1 MTTALLR
8 RLRWPPGGLGLG
20 TPLNSAL
27 FSDRDRNK
35 FVKSVWQFILVGIA
49 TAGAIIGL
57 DQLLF
62 AGVSRQ
68 VIRALGAQP
77 VLVRC
82 AIIVFAAISEELI
95 YRLGV
100 STLIAWLA
108 ALALSR
114 VGPVQKTIAIWIG
127 IVVAAVLFGLAHVAN
142 LPNAPHPFLR
152 ALSLNGVAGIVL
164 GWLYWKRG
172 LEAAIVAHLS
182 ANAFIYFGVA
192 SII

>member
-1 MTTALLR
+1 
-8 RLRWPPGGLGLG
+8 
-20 TPLNSAL
+20 
-27 FSDRDRNK
+27 
-35 FVKSVWQFILVGIA
+35 VKSVWQFILVGIA

-127 IVVAAVLFGLAHVAN
+127 IVVAAVLFGLPHVAN
-142 LPNAPHPFLR
+142 LPNAPHRFLR

-164 GWLYWKRG
+164 GWLYWNGDLRRRSSHTYPPMRSS
-172 LEAAIVAHLS
+172 IS
-182 ANAFIYFGVA
+182 ALRVLFERHCA
-192 SII
+192 

>member
-1 MTTALLR
+1 M
-8 RLRWPPGGLGLG
+8 
-20 TPLNSAL
+20 
-27 FSDRDRNK
+27 
-35 FVKSVWQFILVGIA
+35 KSVWQFILVGIA

-100 STLIAWLA
+100 STLIAWLHSPSRGSDLFKKPSRSGSGLWSLLFYLA
-108 ALALSR
+108 YPTSRIFQTRLIDFCGPSASMAL
-114 VGPVQKTIAIWIG
+114 
-127 IVVAAVLFGLAHVAN
+127 LA
-142 LPNAPHPFLR
+142 
-152 ALSLNGVAGIVL
+152 S
-164 GWLYWKRG
+164 Y
-172 LEAAIVAHLS
+172 
-182 ANAFIYFGVA
+182 
-192 SII
+192 

>member
-1 MTTALLR
+1 MLKKI
-8 RLRWPPGGLGLG
+8 RWPPGGLGLG

-27 FSDRDRNK
+27 SSNADRKK

-49 TAGAIIGL
+49 TAGAMVGF

-77 VLVRC
+77 VVVRC
-82 AIIVFAAISEELI
+82 AVIVSSAVGEELI

-108 ALALSR
+108 ALTLSR
-114 VGPVQKTIAIWIG
+114 AGPVQKTIAEWLG
-127 IVVAAVLFGLAHVAN
+127 IVVAAVLFGLAHVGN

-152 ALSLNGVAGIVL
+152 AITLNGIAGVVL
-164 GWLYWKRG
+164 GWLYWRRG
-172 LEAAIVAHLS
+172 LEAAVVAHLS
-182 ANAFIYFGVA
+182 ADAFIYFGIA